1 MTTGVSQKRILYLYS
16 KISTSNPFQQQL
28 KIHIQVPISGE
39 YIKYRRIHTKT
50 LQKHTFDIAATWS
63 KPLAS
68 IYPQIQ
74 LLFGQ
79 GMLLNVKVIADWEET
94 RMKKKQDIDKN
105 INTENSLCAD
115 HDYKVGD
122 KVLNNRQGHLQEAE
136 LSYPMYMHN

>member
-1 MTTGVSQKRILYLYS
+1 
-16 KISTSNPFQQQL
+16 
-28 KIHIQVPISGE
+28 
-39 YIKYRRIHTKT
+39 
-50 LQKHTFDIAATWS
+50 
-63 KPLAS
+63 
-68 IYPQIQ
+68 
-74 LLFGQ
+74 
-79 GMLLNVKVIADWEET
+79 MLLNVKVIADWEET